1 MIVVQR
7 RTTSGR
13 QWFANRASRWVEP
26 ASSRER
32 WRAPVRY
39 RQLADEC
46 RARNGGL
53 ARTHAKRRACRRTVT
68 NRVRRR
74 TDQLAWLVGG
84 AAVIALDAG
93 AIEFP
98 RARLRTS
105 RMGSGQTCH
114 DAVKRIWLTDEP
126 DQGDSIRSRCPS
138 ASFTSM
144 APSRARPGAPSK
156 MPGRPPRPP
165 SPHPDQGRRREPGP
179 PRPAASRRWWRFR
192 VPSPLGRADSPAP

>member
-1 MIVVQR
+1 MVREPRFPVGRARVESRKVASTGPLPSTCGRVSGEKRWACEDPCQ
-7 RTTSGR
+7 TTSVPKNGDESGSPT
-13 QWFANRASRWVEP
+13 NRSASV
-26 ASSRER
+26 AGR
-32 WRAPVRY
+32 WRGGHS
-39 RQLADEC
+39 
-46 RARNGGL
+46 AR
-53 ARTHAKRRACRRTVT
+53 CRRDRVPQGAVADVT
-68 NRVRRR
+68 DGVRANMSRR
-74 TDQLAWLVGG
+74 SQADL
-84 AAVIALDAG
+84 
-93 AIEFP
+93 
-98 RARLRTS
+98 
-105 RMGSGQTCH
+105 
-114 DAVKRIWLTDEP
+114 LTDEP